1 MPTLAAS
8 GVPDSRPVSVSKLA
22 HAGRLAMLKTNGS
35 PFASLA
41 SGANEYV
48 EPATTAVGGVPEMTG
63 ATLLGA
69 IALIENRRDRLVL
82 VPSLTVMRMLVQDPD
97 AVGVPLST
105 PVVVAKIA
113 HEGLFWIE

>member
-22 HAGRLAMLKTNGS
+22 HAGRLPMLKRKGS
-35 PFASLA
+35 PFASVAVGTKLYA
-41 SGANEYV
+41 EL
-48 EPATTAVGGVPEMTG
+48 ATTAVGGVPEMTG
-63 ATLLGA
+63 ATLSLA
-69 IALIENRRDRLVL
+69 VARIENRSAWLVL
-82 VPSLTVMRMLVQDPD
+82 FPSLTVIRILVQTPG

-105 PVVVAKIA
+105 PVVAPKLA